1 MSDDQTWSMKDLEL
15 VWSEGNSSESL
26 TEAPVNELAKAVK
39 KPAHHNSKVKAALL
53 LLGGTCMAALGTLV
67 FSLTS
72 GKTPKKDVAT
82 APDVTQPVAAS
93 QDGWETAAKQSA
105 SDAGAGINIPSTQ
118 NPDEEKPPASTATT
132 QPTTKPVAITTVST
146 PQPTTPAANSS
157 VAKPT
162 TPVASPV
169 VKASPITYAPVTP
182 VAPKP
187 IAYTPVTAK
196 PITYAPI
203 NSPVA
208 PKPIALV
215 KPEPK
220 PITSLPPVA
229 KVAPKPITSLPPV
242 AKVAPKPIT
251 YAPTNLPVASTP
263 APIIL
268 AKPEPKIPIS
278 KPITATPPKVITPP
292 LVASAP
298 TKPVTSPVVIAARPT
313 TPTNP
318 TPVAAPIS
326 WEQASAA
333 GIYGDSSVTAQPI
346 GGLGVVG
353 IKDSSKDAAK
363 QQLSN
368 YEGALSPTLLLPAGA
383 NAKGHTV
390 APYVAGAGKESS
402 STLSIAL
409 DEAIELASGYSF
421 PVGTIIKFDVSVRDN
436 GSVGAISKNAAIG
449 GVEIQI
455 PDGAISLAS
464 ADNSLLMTKEISTG
478 GDELTRADIASS
490 IWGAAAGAGK
500 AILQG
505 GNTTTTNTGLL
516 GTTTTQANNG
526 NPNVVGGIIDG
537 AFSPLATNG
546 QQRAQQ
552 TAARIQ
558 QRSRLNT
565 IDVGTKVKLFV
576 NAPVQIQIPV
586 NGQQVSQTPEED
598 ELPPPRLI
606 TSNSTQLTTSEK
618 SLQLPVQKALVT
630 EQSPAPQVQ
639 PTSTPLSPNPPKTR
653 ISRPW

>member
-1 MSDDQTWSMKDLEL
+1 MSDDQTWSMKDMEM
-15 VWSEGNSSESL
+15 VWSGDNSSESP

-53 LLGGTCMAALGTLV
+53 LLGGTCMAVLGTLV
-67 FSLTS
+67 FSLAN

-229 KVAPKPITSLPPV
+229 KVAPKPIT
-242 AKVAPKPIT
+242 

-268 AKPEPKIPIS
+268 AKPKTPIS

-298 TKPVTSPVVIAARPT
+298 TKPVTSPVVTAARPT

-333 GIYGDSSVTAQPI
+333 GIYGDSPVAAQPI

-353 IKDSSKDAAK
+353 KDSSKDAAK

-455 PDGAISLAS
+455 PDGAISLAG
-464 ADNSLLMTKEISTG
+464 ADNGLLMAKEVATG

-490 IWGAAAGAGK
+490 IWGGAAGAGR

-505 GNTTTTNTGLL
+505 GSQTTTSTGLL
-516 GTTTTQANNG
+516 GTTTQTNNNG
-526 NPNVVGGIIDG
+526 NPNTIGGIIDG
-537 AFSPLATNG
+537 AFTPLATNA
-546 QQRAQQ
+546 QQRAKQ
-552 TAARIQ
+552 TAERIQ

>member
-1 MSDDQTWSMKDLEL
+1 MSDDKTWSMKDMEM
-15 VWSEGNSSESL
+15 VWSEGNSPEESL
-26 TEAPVNELAKAVK
+26 KPDAPVSQLAKAVK
-39 KPAHHNSKVKAALL
+39 KPAHHNSKIKTALL
-53 LLGGTCMAALGTLV
+53 LLGGTCFAVLGTLV
-67 FSLTS
+67 FTLTS
-72 GKTPKKDVAT
+72 GKTAKKVVAT
-82 APDVTQPVAAS
+82 APETTQQVAAS
-93 QDGWETAAKQSA
+93 NDGWETAAKQSA
-105 SDAGAGINIPSTQ
+105 SDAGAGINIPSSQ
-118 NPDEEKPPASTATT
+118 KPDEENPPASTATT
-132 QPTTKPVAITTVST
+132 QPTTKPAGITTAST
-146 PQPTTPAANSS
+146 TQPTTPAANSS
-157 VAKPT
+157 GAKPT

-196 PITYAPI
+196 PITYAPT

-229 KVAPKPITSLPPV
+229 KVTA
-242 AKVAPKPIT
+242 KPIT

-268 AKPEPKIPIS
+268 AKPKTPIS

-298 TKPVTSPVVIAARPT
+298 TKPVTPPVVITARPT

-346 GGLGVVG
+346 GGLGVAG

-455 PDGAISLAS
+455 PDGAISLAG
-464 ADNSLLMTKEISTG
+464 ADNGLLMAKEVATG

-490 IWGAAAGAGK
+490 IWGGAAGAGR

-505 GNTTTTNTGLL
+505 GSQTTTSTGLL
-516 GTTTTQANNG
+516 GTTTQTNNNG
-526 NPNVVGGIIDG
+526 NPNTIGGIIDG
-537 AFSPLATNG
+537 AFTPLATNA
-546 QQRAQQ
+546 QQRAKQ
-552 TAARIQ
+552 TAERIQ

-586 NGQQVSQTPEED
+586 NGQQVSQAEED

-606 TSNSTQLTTSEK
+606 TSNPAQLTTSEK
-618 SLQLPVQKALVT
+618 SLQPPAQKALVT